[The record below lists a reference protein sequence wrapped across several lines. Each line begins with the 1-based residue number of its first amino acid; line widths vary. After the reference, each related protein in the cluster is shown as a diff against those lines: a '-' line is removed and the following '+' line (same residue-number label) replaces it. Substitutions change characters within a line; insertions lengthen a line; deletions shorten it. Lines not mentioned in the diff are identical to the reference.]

1 MNVYRHK
8 AYAKINLTLEITGV
22 EEKYH
27 VLDSLVASVDL
38 YDEIKIKKRTDDYST
53 VRMQGMGSEDIPSND
68 NNAVKAALAFSRQFK
83 TNGVD
88 IIIKKNIPLGGG
100 LGGSSADASGVL
112 YAMAKLYEIEDTSA
126 LERLAESLG
135 SDTKYML
142 SGGYKRMQGR
152 GDILTE
158 TGIEQALYL
167 LLLCPSSSV
176 SAGACYKKYDELP
189 KTLQWLESATDGC
202 IKALQLGDIKQA
214 VTYIRNDL
222 YIPARHLNEDVGKA
236 MEEMQALN
244 PVALGMT
251 GSGSCVFGV
260 FPSMRAVNEAKKKYN
275 GEFLAIATKTVTP

>member
-8 AYAKINLTLEITGV
+8 AYAKINITLEITGV

-27 VLDSLVASVDL
+27 ALDSLVASVL
-38 YDEIKIKKRTDDYST
+38 LCDEIKVKKRTDYHST
-53 VRMQGMGSEDIPSND
+53 VRMQGMGSENIPQGE
-68 NNAVKAALAFSRQFK
+68 NNAVKAALAFSKKFK

-112 YAMAKLYEIEDTSA
+112 YAMAKLYEIDDTLAVES
-126 LERLAESLG
+126 LAESLG

-152 GDILTE
+152 GEILTE
-158 TGIEQALYL
+158 TGIEQTLYL

-202 IKALQLGDIKQA
+202 INALRLGDIQQA
-214 VTYIRNDL
+214 VTFIRNDL
-222 YIPARHLNEDVGKA
+222 YVPALHLNADVGKA

-244 PVALGMT
+244 PMACGMT

-260 FPSMRAVNEAKKKYN
+260 FPSMRAVNLAKKKYN
-275 GEFLAIATKTVTP
+275 GDFLAIATKTVTP